1 MRADPSCRSSGV
13 GVPSPSPRTVTPQPS
28 VNSADGSGGLD
39 LPRLLNCKQAGDYT
53 GLGERY
59 MRRLIDE
66 ERISFVRIGGIV
78 RFERSIL
85 DDFIAAHRVPVRRVV

>member
-1 MRADPSCRSSGV
+1 MRADPSPRSSGA
-13 GVPSPSPRTVTPQPS
+13 GVPSPSPRPVTPRS
-28 VNSADGSGGLD
+28 ALDSADRPGGLD

-66 ERISFVRIGGIV
+66 ERISFVKIGGIV

-85 DDFIAAHRVPVRRVV
+85 DDFIAAHRVPVRPVD